1 MDNNEN
7 LKNELDEF
15 LVNQPKKQTTSENE
29 IVITPKTGLVE
40 KIDRTLITPDGRT
53 LLTERIH

>member
-15 LVNQPKKQTTSENE
+15 LENQPKIKSKSENE
-29 IVITPKTGLVE
+29 IVITPRTGLVE
-40 KIDRTLITPDGRT
+40 KIDRTLITPDGRI
-53 LLTERIH
+53 LLTEIHR